1 MFTIATKNIVAEPKW
16 MVGIEWDMI
25 NVLRDT
31 YGRLCLGQTF
41 LPGGQGPAM
50 QQVRDPNNS
59 NAYEQSKNAD
69 KPLLGGGLLVNPSD
83 GPREILANLPGITVD
98 MVKELDASLVA
109 KRSAKDQVRTRTP

>member
-1 MFTIATKNIVAEPKW
+1 

-50 QQVRDPNNS
+50 QHVRDPNNS
-59 NAYEQSKNAD
+59 NAYEQSKHAD

-83 GPREILANLPGITVD
+83 GPREILASLPGISVE
-98 MVKELDASLVA
+98 MVKELDASLVS
-109 KRSAKDQVRTRTP
+109 KRSAKDQVRTRIIQSHPFWLRSS